1 MRSIQNQLNAW
12 MDGNALTD
20 LHPML
25 FLEEISCTPAE
36 ATFTTSVTA
45 RRHGER
51 LLNTRR
57 TTPTVTITLR
67 ILTEDRVSR
76 QTVYQ
81 RLVTWASGRELRI
94 SDRPGQALHCVCTKL
109 PEMSSVMKWTEPFS
123 LTLSGFEHPFWEETV
138 PSLLSISGSSGSGD
152 LYIPGNGGE
161 VYGEVTVTPPSGST
175 LNTLALTVGST
186 SMSFSCLG
194 ATLANP
200 MTITYDANGIQ
211 SIRVGSTSAM
221 SKRSGTSA
229 DDLIGICGKINE
241 ISFTANVNVTAVFRF
256 RGAWA

>member
-25 FLEEISCTPAE
+25 FIEEISCTPAE

-45 RRHGER
+45 RRNGER

-109 PEMSSVMKWTEPFS
+109 PEMSSVMKWTESFS

-138 PSLLSISGSSGSGD
+138 PSQLSISGSSDADGRQHVD
-152 LYIPGNGGE
+152 ELQQPGRDAGE
-161 VYGEVTVTPPSGST
+161 P
-175 LNTLALTVGST
+175 
-186 SMSFSCLG
+186 
-194 ATLANP
+194 
-200 MTITYDANGIQ
+200 
-211 SIRVGSTSAM
+211 
-221 SKRSGTSA
+221 
-229 DDLIGICGKINE
+229 DDDYLRRQRDPEHPGRQHLRHEQAQRNL
-241 ISFTANVNVTAVFRF
+241 R
-256 RGAWA
+256 R